1 LLVVDDV
8 SGEAVVTSPDAGVA
22 LSRRPIRRVP
32 RYPAHSHGTD
42 GPGHDAQMAGH
53 FQELMEAAPV
63 AAFVKD
69 ARGRYVYANPYML
82 ATLGKKMGSKWRG
95 KTDADMWP
103 PEAAALM
110 REHDEMTLHGGGSRV
125 FSHVMPLAE
134 GLHTVLL
141 IEFPMPTGEP
151 GIGNGGLGVGGLAV
165 DVTQHSKSDADRGRL
180 AAVIEQSSESV
191 MMVDLNARITYVNPA
206 FERVTGYSR
215 DEALG
220 QNPRLI
226 SSGLQRPWFYD
237 AMWATIASGL
247 RWVGDLVNR
256 RKDGTLF
263 TEEAVISPIRDA
275 SGAVSS
281 YVAVKRDVTE
291 ERALAERSTQF
302 AKERALIGETI
313 RGMRAGDTPEITAQA
328 ICGRIVSLTG
338 LSSASLT
345 VFGLDGRAVPI
356 GFVVAGGQNPPLRPI
371 TYQRSQY
378 LRERAAKGPFIEPWV
393 DQPSHP
399 YNQLLNRM
407 GIHTVAYAPVRHGD
421 RLIGLLM
428 AHSEAQSS
436 GTAVPEMLPALVEF
450 ADLAGVLI
458 GEEVVKRAHVGRST
472 DRLSTMI
479 LDQAFRPVFQPVVD
493 LARRSTVGYEAL
505 TRFKDGANPE
515 AVFAEAA
522 AVGLGLELEIATLR
536 AAFLAAESLPEEAW
550 LNLNASP
557 ELIMAGEPLI
567 SLLRGCPR
575 RLVLEVTEHTPVADY
590 PAFRAAMAA
599 LGPNVELAVD
609 DAGAG
614 FASLRHI
621 LELRPAFVK
630 LDRWLVT
637 GLEADEA
644 RQAMVA
650 GLLHFA
656 RSTGCLLIAEGIET
670 ESELAVLQTLDVQ
683 LGQGYL
689 LGRPL
694 PVAECVPPPVSKSGG
709 TRVEGRGPGRADQV
723 RPARVAP
730 RSQPRTAVS
739 IATPRAMA
747 TTPERWPTDSLSR
760 NRKNAAT
767 APTAAN

>member
-1 LLVVDDV
+1 MLVVDDV

-356 GFVVAGGQNPPLRPI
+356 GFVVAGGQKPPLRPI

>member
-1 LLVVDDV
+1 LIVADEVFGD
-8 SGEAVVTSPDAGVA
+8 AVAAPDPGVA
-22 LSRRPIRRVP
+22 LIRRPTSRAP
-32 RYPAHSHGTD
+32 EHQAHSHGVP
-42 GPGHDAQMAGH
+42 GSGHDAHMAAQ
-53 FQELMEAAPV
+53 FEKLMDSAPV
-63 AAFVKD
+63 ASFVKD
-69 ARGRYVYANPYML
+69 ARGRYLYANPYML
-82 ATLGKKMGSKWRG
+82 TTMAKNMGSHWRG

-103 PEAAALM
+103 AEAAAKM
-110 REHDEMTLHGGGSRV
+110 REHDLLTLHGSGSQV
-125 FSHVMPLAE
+125 FSHVLPLE
-134 GLHTVLL
+134 DGLHTVLL
-141 IEFPMPTGEP
+141 MEFPMP
-151 GIGNGGLGVGGLAV
+151 IGDTRQGAAEIGVGGLAV
-165 DVTQHSKSDADRGRL
+165 DVTQHSKSGADRDRL

-191 MMVDLNARITYVNPA
+191 MMVDLGGRITYVNPA

-215 DEALG
+215 EEVLG
-220 QNPRLI
+220 HNPRLI
-226 SSGLQRPWFYD
+226 GSGIQRPWFYD

-247 RWVGDLVNR
+247 RWSGDLVNR
-256 RKDGTLF
+256 RKNGTLF

-275 SGAVSS
+275 SGAVTS

-291 ERALAERSTQF
+291 ERALAERSTLF
-302 AKERALIGETI
+302 ARERALIGETI

-338 LSSASLT
+338 LSSASLAI
-345 VFGLDGRAVPI
+345 FGLDGRAMPI
-356 GFVVAGGQNPPLRPI
+356 GYVVAGGQDPPLRHI

-399 YNQLLNRM
+399 YNQLMDRLH
-407 GIHTVAYAPVRHGD
+407 IHTVAYAPVRHGD
-421 RLIGLLM
+421 RMIGLLM
-428 AHSEAQSS
+428 AHSEAQPN
-436 GTAVPEMLPALVEF
+436 GTTVPEMLPALVEF

-458 GEEVVKRAHVGRST
+458 GDDVVKRAHLGRTT
-472 DRLSTMI
+472 DRISSMI
-479 LDQAFRPVFQPVVD
+479 LDQAFKPVFQPVVD

-515 AVFAEAA
+515 AMFAEAA
-522 AVGLGLELEIATLR
+522 AAGLGLELEIATLR
-536 AAFLAAESLPEEAW
+536 AAFLAAESLPEAAW

-567 SLLRGCPR
+567 SILRGCPR

-590 PAFRAAMAA
+590 TAFRAAMDA
-599 LGPNVELAVD
+599 LGPNVKLAVD

-656 RSTGCLLIAEGIET
+656 RSTGCRLIAEGIET
-670 ESELAVLQTLDVQ
+670 ESELATLQTLDVQ

-689 LGRPL
+689 LGRPI
-694 PVAECVPPPVSKSGG
+694 PVAECVLTPVSKSGG
-709 TRVEGRGPGRADQV
+709 AAVQGPGRADQV

-739 IATPRAMA
+739 IATPKAIA

-760 NRKNAAT
+760 KRKNAAT

>member
-1 LLVVDDV
+1 MLVVDDV

-709 TRVEGRGPGRADQV
+709 TRVERPGPSRADQV

>member
-1 LLVVDDV
+1 M
-8 SGEAVVTSPDAGVA
+8 A
-22 LSRRPIRRVP
+22 
-32 RYPAHSHGTD
+32 
-42 GPGHDAQMAGH
+42 AQ
-53 FQELMEAAPV
+53 FEKLMESAPV
-63 AAFVKD
+63 ASFVKD
-69 ARGRYVYANPYML
+69 ARGRYLYANPYML
-82 ATLGKKMGSKWRG
+82 TTMAKNMGSHWRG

-103 PEAAALM
+103 AEAAAKM
-110 REHDEMTLHGGGSRV
+110 REHDLLTLHGSGSQV
-125 FSHVMPLAE
+125 FSHVLPLE
-134 GLHTVLL
+134 DGLHTVLL
-141 IEFPMPTGEP
+141 MEFPMP
-151 GIGNGGLGVGGLAV
+151 IGDTRQGAAEIGVGGLAV
-165 DVTQHSKSDADRGRL
+165 DVTQHSKSGADRDRL

-191 MMVDLNARITYVNPA
+191 MMVDLGGRITYVNPA

-215 DEALG
+215 EEVLG
-220 QNPRLI
+220 HNPRLI
-226 SSGLQRPWFYD
+226 GSGIQRPWFYD

-247 RWVGDLVNR
+247 RWSGDLVNR
-256 RKDGTLF
+256 RKNGTLF

-275 SGAVSS
+275 SGAVTS

-291 ERALAERSTQF
+291 ERALAERSTLF
-302 AKERALIGETI
+302 ARERALIGETI

-338 LSSASLT
+338 LSSASLAI
-345 VFGLDGRAVPI
+345 FGLDGRAMPI
-356 GFVVAGGQNPPLRPI
+356 GYVVAGGQDPPLRHI

-399 YNQLLNRM
+399 YNQLMDRLH
-407 GIHTVAYAPVRHGD
+407 IHTVAYAPVRHGD
-421 RLIGLLM
+421 RMIGLLM
-428 AHSEAQSS
+428 AHSEAQPN
-436 GTAVPEMLPALVEF
+436 GTTVPEMLPALVEF

-458 GEEVVKRAHVGRST
+458 GDDVVKRAHLGRTT
-472 DRLSTMI
+472 DRISSMI
-479 LDQAFRPVFQPVVD
+479 LDQAFKPVFQPVVD

-515 AVFAEAA
+515 AMFAEAA
-522 AVGLGLELEIATLR
+522 AAGLGLELEIATLR
-536 AAFLAAESLPEEAW
+536 AAFLAAESLPEAAW

-567 SLLRGCPR
+567 SILRGCPR

-590 PAFRAAMAA
+590 TAFRAAMDA
-599 LGPNVELAVD
+599 LGPNVKLAVD

-656 RSTGCLLIAEGIET
+656 RSTGCRLIAEGIET
-670 ESELAVLQTLDVQ
+670 ESELATLQTLDVQ

-689 LGRPL
+689 LGRPI
-694 PVAECVPPPVSKSGG
+694 PVAECVLTPLSKSGG
-709 TRVEGRGPGRADQV
+709 AAVQGPGRADQV
-723 RPARVAP
+723 RPARVSP
-730 RSQPRTAVS
+730 RPQPRTAVS
-739 IATPRAMA
+739 IATPRAIA

-760 NRKNAAT
+760 KRKNAAT

>member
-1 LLVVDDV
+1 
-8 SGEAVVTSPDAGVA
+8 
-22 LSRRPIRRVP
+22 
-32 RYPAHSHGTD
+32 
-42 GPGHDAQMAGH
+42 MAGH